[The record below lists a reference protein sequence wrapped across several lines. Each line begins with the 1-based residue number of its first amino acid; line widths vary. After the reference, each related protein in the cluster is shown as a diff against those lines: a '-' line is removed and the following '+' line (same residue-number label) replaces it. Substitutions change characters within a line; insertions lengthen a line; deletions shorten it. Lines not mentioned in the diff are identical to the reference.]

1 MVFSIIVEGLTLGRA
16 GRSYRLSLASARF
29 LVFSRSA
36 AYRQEMNAVS
46 NLRHWASIC
55 LVFAGLLSFSTASA
69 QSVDERINAVVTPIS
84 NFLSGLI
91 FASVPFAGAQVPL
104 IVVWLAVAALVCTLS
119 FRFINVWGFKHG
131 IDLVRGRYGNDPN
144 APGMVTH
151 FQALTTAVS
160 GTVGLGNI
168 AGVAV
173 ALSIGGPG
181 ATFWMILVGLLG
193 MSTKFVECTLGVKY
207 RRINSD
213 GRVDGGPMFYLKQ
226 GLVDIGRPG
235 LGRVLGSF
243 YAICMVFAALGS
255 GNMFQSNQAAQQII
269 TVTGGAASPL
279 AGSAWLV
286 GAGLALLVGAV
297 ILGGIRSISNVTSK
311 LVPAMAVIYILS
323 VLLILGLNFSALPAA
338 FTAIWQ
344 GAFAPQG
351 IAGGIVGVMVQGMR
365 RATFSNE
372 AGIGSAAI
380 AHSAVKTHHPVT
392 EGFVGL
398 LEPFIDTVV
407 ICTMTALALIVTG
420 AYAQADI
427 SGVAITDAAFRS
439 ISPLFS
445 IVLAVAVVLFAFSTM
460 ISYAYYGT
468 RAVRYL
474 FGPSE
479 LATNIFKVVFL
490 LFVVIGATMSLSAVV
505 DLSDALLFIAAI
517 PNVLGLYL
525 LLPVVRRELNTYW
538 ADLKAGRL
546 D

>member
-1 MVFSIIVEGLTLGRA
+1 MNPFPSSMHRA
-16 GRSYRLSLASARF
+16 SFFRVLSLLA
-29 LVFSRSA
+29 L
-36 AYRQEMNAVS
+36 
-46 NLRHWASIC
+46 L
-55 LVFAGLLSFSTASA
+55 GLLSASQFAAA
-69 QSVDERINAVVTPIS
+69 QTVDERINAVVTPVS
-84 NFLSGLI
+84 SFLSGLI
-91 FASVPFAGAQVPL
+91 FASVPVAGTQVPL
-104 IVVWLAVAALVCTLS
+104 IVVWLAVAAVVCTLS
-119 FRFINVWGFKHG
+119 FRFVNLWGFKHG
-131 IDLVRGRYGNDPN
+131 IDLVRGRYGNDPD

-173 ALSIGGPG
+173 ALSVGGPG

-207 RRINSD
+207 RRINPD
-213 GRVDGGPMFYLKQ
+213 GRVDGGPMFYLRH
-226 GLVDIGRPG
+226 GLADVGKAG
-235 LGRVLGSF
+235 LGRIMGPF
-243 YAICMVFAALGS
+243 YAVCMMLAALGG
-255 GNMFQSNQAAQQII
+255 GNMFQSNQAVQQII
-269 TVTGGAASPL
+269 LATGGAASPL

-286 GAGLALLVGAV
+286 GLGLAVLVGAV
-297 ILGGIRSISNVTSK
+297 VLGGIRSIAKVTGK
-311 LVPAMAVIYILS
+311 LVPAMAALYILS
-323 VLLILGLNFSALPAA
+323 VLLILGLNFSAIPQA
-338 FTAIWQ
+338 FAAIWQ

-351 IAGGIVGVMVQGMR
+351 VAGGIIGVMIQGMR

-380 AHSAVKTHHPVT
+380 AHSAVKTHRPVT

-420 AYAQADI
+420 AYVQEGV
-427 SGVAITDAAFRS
+427 SGVAMTNAAFS
-439 ISPLFS
+439 SVSPFFS
-445 IVLAVAVVLFAFSTM
+445 TLLAVAVVLFAFSTM

-479 LATNIFKVVFL
+479 LVTNIFKVVFL
-490 LFVVIGATMSLSAVV
+490 MFVVIGASMNLGAVV
-505 DLSDALLFIAAI
+505 DLSDALLFSAAI
-517 PNVLGLYL
+517 PNVIGLYL
-525 LLPVVRRELNTYW
+525 LLPVVRRELDTYW

-546 D
+546 G